1 MPSQSEGAPI
11 QFALVERRV
20 RDVSDAFT
28 PAAAQSVRGTWSAQ
42 PRFHTVARFV
52 LVFFIDDTAWSQSE
66 DTVFR
71 HEVLS

>member
-1 MPSQSEGAPI
+1 
-11 QFALVERRV
+11 
-20 RDVSDAFT
+20 VSDAFT